1 MTDCLYHSCLKGEGG
16 EGLAMLHTWGRKQ
29 SLAQSLA
36 VHAGSHERKP
46 PAYPG
51 LYDVTGGTRK
61 VASPMLCSKSGLF
74 ECKTESC

>member
-1 MTDCLYHSCLKGEGG
+1 MTDRLYHSCLKGEGG
-16 EGLAMLHTWGRKQ
+16 KGLTMLHTWGRKQ
-29 SLAQSLA
+29 SLAQSLS

-46 PAYPG
+46 SECPG

-61 VASPMLCSKSGLF
+61 VASPTRCSKSGLS